1 MQKKLIAIA
10 FLISISIST
19 MAIDYTVSFNKI
31 KSHYVTVDIT
41 FDASGK
47 DFVDFKVPVW
57 TPGSYKVREFSN
69 AFENVTADDNE
80 VTRVD
85 KNTWRIAT
93 NGASDMTLSYDVYCF
108 AISVRQS
115 YADENYAFLHG
126 VSSFGYIEGYEKEQI
141 VLTIQP
147 YEGWKNVEVAL
158 PQTKAAGYVFT
169 CDNYDLLADSPI
181 ALGNFDK
188 TSYTSGKVPHTVV
201 MIGEGNYDLDTI
213 KEDFKKIS
221 DSQIAM
227 MGDHPSDRYTHFIY
241 NVGSGGGGLE
251 HLNSQT
257 SMMYRWGYSSAG
269 RYRSFLGLIAHEY
282 FHLWNVKRVRPI
294 QLGPFDYDKEV
305 YTDMLWIAEGI
316 TSYYDD
322 KTLHRIGLYDDE
334 EYLGIL
340 ASQINRLEN
349 SPGKDIMSLAHSSM
363 LAWVKAYLP
372 TEESM
377 NTTVS
382 YYNKGMIAAALLDL
396 EIRANSEKSL
406 DDVMRTLYND
416 FYKKQNRGFTH
427 EEFIGVCTETAGKDM
442 KPFFD
447 DVIFST
453 KPLDYATI
461 LGKFG
466 IYIEDKNADKTVAW
480 SGVVSSH
487 GNGKTTISNI
497 YNSSPAVDAGLSVN
511 DEIIAINGWRVGDRL
526 EDHDAMYGV
535 NDAVEITYARDGKIY
550 TTTLIYAK
558 STQVAYTLKKSG
570 DENKLQK
577 DWLKKWSRY

>member
-10 FLISISIST
+10 FLISISLST
-19 MAIDYTVSFNKI
+19 MAIDYIVSFNKI

-41 FDASGK
+41 FDAAGK

-126 VSSFGYIEGYEKEQI
+126 VSSFGYIDGYEKEQI

-269 RYRSFLGLIAHEY
+269 RYRNFLGLIAHEY

-372 TEESM
+372 SEESM

-442 KPFFD
+442 KSFFD

-497 YNSSPAVDAGLSVN
+497 YSNSPAVEAGLSVN

-535 NDAVEITYARDGKIY
+535 NDGVEITYARDGKIY
-550 TTTLIYAK
+550 TSALIYAK
-558 STQVAYTLKKSG
+558 STKVAYTLKKSG
-570 DENKLQK
+570 DENKLQE
-577 DWLKKWSRY
+577 DWLKK

>member
-1 MQKKLIAIA
+1 
-10 FLISISIST
+10 
-19 MAIDYTVSFNKI
+19 
-31 KSHYVTVDIT
+31 
-41 FDASGK
+41 
-47 DFVDFKVPVW
+47 
-57 TPGSYKVREFSN
+57 
-69 AFENVTADDNE
+69 
-80 VTRVD
+80 
-85 KNTWRIAT
+85 
-93 NGASDMTLSYDVYCF
+93 
-108 AISVRQS
+108 
-115 YADENYAFLHG
+115 
-126 VSSFGYIEGYEKEQI
+126 
-141 VLTIQP
+141 
-147 YEGWKNVEVAL
+147 
-158 PQTKAAGYVFT
+158 
-169 CDNYDLLADSPI
+169 
-181 ALGNFDK
+181 
-188 TSYTSGKVPHTVV
+188 

-269 RYRSFLGLIAHEY
+269 RYRNFLGLIAHEY

-442 KPFFD
+442 KPFFE

-497 YNSSPAVDAGLSVN
+497 YSSSPAVDAGLSVN

-577 DWLKKWSRY
+577 DWLKK

>member
-1 MQKKLIAIA
+1 MHKKFIVIA

-19 MAIDYTVSFNKI
+19 MALDYTVSFDKV
-31 KSHYVTVDIT
+31 KSHYVTVDLT
-41 FDASGK
+41 FDATGK

-69 AFENVTADDNE
+69 AFENVTAGDKE
-80 VTRVD
+80 VKRIN

-93 NGASDMTLSYDVYCF
+93 SGASEVKLSYDVYSF
-108 AISVRQS
+108 TVSVRQS

-126 VSSFGYIEGYEKEQI
+126 VSAFGYLEGYEKEQI
-141 VLTIQP
+141 TLSIVP
-147 YEGWKNVEVAL
+147 YAGWNNVEVAL

-169 CDNYDLLADSPI
+169 CENYDLLADSPI

-188 TSYTSGKVPHTVV
+188 TSYVSGKVPHTVV
-201 MIGEGNYDLDTI
+201 MIGEGNYDLETI
-213 KEDFKKIS
+213 REDFKKIS

-227 MGDHPSDRYTHFIY
+227 MGDHPSDRYTHFVY
-241 NVGSGGGGLE
+241 NVGNGGGGLE

-257 SMMYRWGYSSAG
+257 SMMYRWGYTSKG
-269 RYRSFLGLIAHEY
+269 RYRNFLGLIAHEY

-382 YYNKGMIAAALLDL
+382 YYNKGMIAAAMLDL
-396 EIRANSEKSL
+396 EIRANGKKSL
-406 DDVMRTLYND
+406 DDVMTTLYTD
-416 FYKKQNRGFTH
+416 FYKKKGRGFTH
-427 EEFIGVCTETAGKDM
+427 EEFIAVCTELAGKNM
-442 KPFFD
+442 KPFFE

-453 KPLDYATI
+453 KPLDYETI
-461 LGKFG
+461 FSQYG
-466 IYIEDKNADKTVAW
+466 ISITDKNADKTTPW

-487 GNGKTTISNI
+487 SNGKTTITNI
-497 YNSSPAVDAGLSVN
+497 YSKSPAVNAGLSVN
-511 DEIIAINGWRVGDRL
+511 DEIIAINGWRVDDKL
-526 EDHDAMYGV
+526 ENHDSKYGV
-535 NDAVEITYARDGKIY
+535 NDGVEITYSRDGKLF
-550 TTTLIYAK
+550 TTTLTYAK
-558 STQVAYTLKKSG
+558 STQVDYELKKSET
-570 DENKLQK
+570 ENELRKA
-577 DWLKKWSRY
+577 WLGE

>member
-1 MQKKLIAIA
+1 MHKKLIVIA

-19 MAIDYTVSFNKI
+19 MALDYTVSFDKV
-31 KSHYVTVDIT
+31 KSHYVTVDLT
-41 FDASGK
+41 FDATGK

-69 AFENVTADDNE
+69 AFENVTAGDKE
-80 VTRVD
+80 VTRIN

-93 NGASDMTLSYDVYCF
+93 SGASEVKLSYDVYSF
-108 AISVRQS
+108 TVSVRQS

-126 VSSFGYIEGYEKEQI
+126 VSAFGYLEGYEKEQI
-141 VLTIQP
+141 TLSIVP
-147 YEGWKNVEVAL
+147 YAGWNNVEVAL

-188 TSYTSGKVPHTVV
+188 TSYVSGKVPHTVV
-201 MIGEGNYDLDTI
+201 MIGEGNYDLETI
-213 KEDFKKIS
+213 REDFKKIS

-227 MGDHPSDRYTHFIY
+227 MGDHPSDRYTHFVY
-241 NVGSGGGGLE
+241 NVGNGGGGLE

-257 SMMYRWGYSSAG
+257 SMMYRWGYTSKG
-269 RYRSFLGLIAHEY
+269 RYRNFLGLIAHEY

-382 YYNKGMIAAALLDL
+382 YYNKGMIAAAMLDL
-396 EIRANSEKSL
+396 EIRANGKKSL
-406 DDVMRTLYND
+406 DDVMTILYTD
-416 FYKKQNRGFTH
+416 FYKKKGRGFTH
-427 EEFIGVCTETAGKDM
+427 EEFIAVCTEMAGKNM

-453 KPLDYATI
+453 KPLDYESI
-461 LGKFG
+461 FSQYG
-466 IYIEDKNADKTVAW
+466 ISITDKNADKTTPW

-487 GNGKTTISNI
+487 SNGKTTITNI
-497 YNSSPAVDAGLSVN
+497 YSNSPAVDAGLSVN
-511 DEIIAINGWRVGDRL
+511 DEIIAINGWRVDDKL
-526 EDHDAMYGV
+526 ENHDSKYGV
-535 NDAVEITYARDGKIY
+535 NDGVEITYSRDGKLF
-550 TTTLIYAK
+550 TTTLTYAK
-558 STQVAYTLKKSG
+558 STQVAYELKKSET
-570 DENKLQK
+570 ENELRKA
-577 DWLKKWSRY
+577 WLGE

>member
-1 MQKKLIAIA
+1 MHKKFIVIA

-19 MAIDYTVSFNKI
+19 MALDYTVSFDKV
-31 KSHYVTVDIT
+31 KSHYVTVDLT
-41 FDASGK
+41 FDATGK

-69 AFENVTADDNE
+69 AFENVTAGDKE
-80 VTRVD
+80 VKRIN

-93 NGASDMTLSYDVYCF
+93 SGASEVKLSYDVYSF
-108 AISVRQS
+108 TVSVRQS

-126 VSSFGYIEGYEKEQI
+126 VSAFGYLEGYEKEQI
-141 VLTIQP
+141 TLSIVP
-147 YEGWKNVEVAL
+147 YAGWNNVEVAL

-188 TSYTSGKVPHTVV
+188 TSYVSGKVPHTVV
-201 MIGEGNYDLDTI
+201 MIGEGNYDLETI
-213 KEDFKKIS
+213 REDFKKIS

-227 MGDHPSDRYTHFIY
+227 MGDHPSDRYTHFVY
-241 NVGSGGGGLE
+241 NVGNGGGGLE

-257 SMMYRWGYSSAG
+257 SMMYRWGYTSKG
-269 RYRSFLGLIAHEY
+269 RYRNFLGLIAHEY

-382 YYNKGMIAAALLDL
+382 YYNKGMIAAAMLDL
-396 EIRANSEKSL
+396 EIRANGKKSL
-406 DDVMRTLYND
+406 DDVMTTLYTD
-416 FYKKQNRGFTH
+416 FYKKKGRGFTH
-427 EEFIGVCTETAGKDM
+427 EEFIAVCTELAGKNM
-442 KPFFD
+442 KPFFE

-453 KPLDYATI
+453 KPLDYESI
-461 LGKFG
+461 FSQYG
-466 IYIEDKNADKTVAW
+466 ISITDKNADKTTPW

-487 GNGKTTISNI
+487 SNGKTTITNI
-497 YNSSPAVDAGLSVN
+497 YSNSPAVDAGLSVN
-511 DEIIAINGWRVGDRL
+511 DEIIAINGWRVDDKL
-526 EDHDAMYGV
+526 ENHDSKYGV
-535 NDAVEITYARDGKIY
+535 NDGVEITYSRDGKLF
-550 TTTLIYAK
+550 TTTLTYAK
-558 STQVAYTLKKSG
+558 STQVAFELKKSET
-570 DENKLQK
+570 ENELRKA
-577 DWLKKWSRY
+577 WLGE

>member
-1 MQKKLIAIA
+1 MHKKFIVIA

-19 MAIDYTVSFNKI
+19 MALDYTVSFDKV
-31 KSHYVTVDIT
+31 KSHYVTVDLT
-41 FDASGK
+41 FDATGK

-69 AFENVTADDNE
+69 AFENVTAGDKE
-80 VTRVD
+80 VKRIN

-93 NGASDMTLSYDVYCF
+93 SGASEVKLSYDVYSF
-108 AISVRQS
+108 TVSVRQS

-126 VSSFGYIEGYEKEQI
+126 VSAFGYLEGYEKEQI
-141 VLTIQP
+141 TLSIVP
-147 YEGWKNVEVAL
+147 YAGWNNVEVAL

-188 TSYTSGKVPHTVV
+188 TSYVSGKVPHTVV
-201 MIGEGNYDLDTI
+201 MIGEGNYDLETI
-213 KEDFKKIS
+213 REDFKKIS

-227 MGDHPSDRYTHFIY
+227 MGDHPSDRYTHFVY
-241 NVGSGGGGLE
+241 NVGNGGGGLE

-257 SMMYRWGYSSAG
+257 SMMYRWGYTSKG
-269 RYRSFLGLIAHEY
+269 RYRNFLGLIAHEY

-382 YYNKGMIAAALLDL
+382 YYNKGMIAAAMLDL
-396 EIRANSEKSL
+396 EIRANGKKSL
-406 DDVMRTLYND
+406 DDVMTTLYTD
-416 FYKKQNRGFTH
+416 FYKKKGRGFTH
-427 EEFIGVCTETAGKDM
+427 EEFIAVCTELAGKNM
-442 KPFFD
+442 KPFFE

-453 KPLDYATI
+453 KPLDYETI
-461 LGKFG
+461 FSQYG
-466 IYIEDKNADKTVAW
+466 ISITDKNADKTTPW

-487 GNGKTTISNI
+487 SNGKTTITNI
-497 YNSSPAVDAGLSVN
+497 YSKSPAVNAGLSVN
-511 DEIIAINGWRVGDRL
+511 DEIIAINGWRVDDKL
-526 EDHDAMYGV
+526 ENHDSKYGV
-535 NDAVEITYARDGKIY
+535 NDGVEITYSRDGKLF
-550 TTTLIYAK
+550 TTTLTYAK
-558 STQVAYTLKKSG
+558 STQVAFELKKSET
-570 DENKLQK
+570 ENELRKA
-577 DWLKKWSRY
+577 WLGE